1 MNDCISYHD
10 RFSSSINCP
19 AESVP
24 KISISTG
31 DHAATSS
38 KGRGKGQG
46 TDTAD
51 FLPDSFILGNKVMHS
66 VGKELAGEWFD
77 LFSLRLNQSKD
88 RKHVLYREIS
98 DRKNN
103 YQTNNNQAN
112 NKKRKTSGVLL
123 DEPTMMKCRFVSALN
138 DFERSGIIKCSA
150 TTKGDGTGD
159 GTHKAIVI
167 ARHVYTWL

>member
-1 MNDCISYHD
+1 MMNDCISYHD

-46 TDTAD
+46 ADTVD

-77 LFSLRLNQSKD
+77 HFSLRLNQSKD
-88 RKHVLYREIS
+88 RKHVLYTEIS
-98 DRKNN
+98 DRN
-103 YQTNNNQAN
+103 NNNQAN
-112 NKKRKTSGVLL
+112 NKKRKTSSELL

-150 TTKGDGTGD
+150 TGDGTL
-159 GTHKAIVI
+159 KAIAI